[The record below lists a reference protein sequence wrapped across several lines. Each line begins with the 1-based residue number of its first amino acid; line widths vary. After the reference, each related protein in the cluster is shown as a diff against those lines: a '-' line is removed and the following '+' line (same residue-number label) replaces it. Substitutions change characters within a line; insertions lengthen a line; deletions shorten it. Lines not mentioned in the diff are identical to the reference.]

1 MKHLFLIVLSC
12 LMLHTSFAQHVS
24 GFVEDEAIDMALICN
39 SYSAWEV
46 YGTDKDYIPEQYH
59 KIFSS
64 KSLGMDNAFQVYAD
78 NTNKK
83 GVIHFR
89 GSTAKKSSW
98 MENFYATLIPGK
110 ETIKIEGKKFD
121 YNASQAKGAYIH
133 AGYTLAFYYM
143 EEAILEQIESLNKR
157 GIYTIYITG
166 HSQGGAL
173 AQMCMALLD
182 NMPNREVKDKNQF
195 KVYAFANPMIG
206 NQAFA
211 NDYNKRFCET
221 GLSYLIHNPKDV
233 VTKMPIAYN
242 DTTFFKSMV
251 DELSNNPEFSAQAML
266 YQGAFAMMKN
276 QISSMANNM
285 FTKVEQQI
293 FAELGKVELPT
304 DRQTKVQYCHT
315 GNRTLIDPADYSGIK
330 MPESKGKL
338 PKEIDDSAIG
348 LLIKNMMKNVEGQ
361 HKVYNY
367 YTGLLKKFRPL
378 AYQNLKE
385 KVFIPKS

>member
-1 MKHLFLIVLSC
+1 MRKYFLFVFVSLLVQLSFGQ
-12 LMLHTSFAQHVS
+12 HTP
-24 GFVEDEAIDMALICN
+24 GFLEDEAIDMAKICN
-39 SYSAWEV
+39 SYSAWEIH
-46 YGTDKDYIPEQYH
+46 GTDKDYIPEQYH

-98 MENFYATLIPGK
+98 MENFYATLIPAN
-110 ETIKIEGKKFD
+110 ETIKVEGKKFN
-121 YNASQAKGAYIH
+121 YNASEAKGAYIH
-133 AGYTLAFYYM
+133 AGYTLAFYYLQD
-143 EEAILEQIESLNKR
+143 AILEQIESLNKR

-182 NMPNREVKDKNQF
+182 NLPNREVKQKNAF

-206 NQAFA
+206 NVTFA

-242 DTTFFKSMV
+242 DTTFLKSMV

-266 YQGAFAMMKN
+266 YQGAFAMIKN
-276 QISSMANNM
+276 QISTMANSM
-285 FTKVEQQI
+285 FSKVEAQI
-293 FAELGKVELPT
+293 FAELGKIELPA
-304 DRQTKVQYCHT
+304 DKQTKVQYCHT
-315 GNRTLIDPADYSGIK
+315 GNRTLIEPADYTNVK
-330 MPESKGKL
+330 MPESKSHL
-338 PKEIDDSAIG
+338 PKEIEGTPIG
-348 LLIKNMMKNVEGQ
+348 VLLKNLMKSVDGQ
-361 HKVYNY
+361 HKAYNY

-385 KVFIPKS
+385 KVFIPKA